1 MLKFN
6 HRTAWEGDDCDVIVG
21 NISCPNLYPSNRRIT
36 SINIPGLGV
45 EPHYKSF
52 SAKALSLNVIFFH
65 DELHLVLNHLDK
77 IHQHL
82 KHEQQN

>member
-21 NISCPNLYPSNRRIT
+21 NNSCPHLDPSNRRIT

-45 EPHYKSF
+45 EPHYKAF
-52 SAKALSLNVIFFH
+52 SAIALTLM
-65 DELHLVLNHLDK
+65 
-77 IHQHL
+77 
-82 KHEQQN
+82 